1 MALAEELLAVLNDP
15 AHMWSHALR
24 ELPRPTQRL
33 FLTLSLL
40 PAPAALSDLQL
51 AYTSQEFERT
61 ETFLD
66 SLQSLEDSFIV
77 IGGPPSRKSRSHGR
91 REVRFRNPSL
101 EEFSYSYLNNYSDWL
116 SSLLDKPAW
125 FEQVA
130 RVFELA
136 TSHNDVAYKPREHR
150 YPEISAWVESNSS
163 RLLSSAIKLL
173 SAQVDSPIYG
183 RKNQMERLGIILEFI
198 YRYRPALDPTDADA
212 LRLFIVEALN
222 PSSQRSAD
230 NVLQLVENEKTRRL
244 LDELSGIDSAMT
256 LRANLLDKDEWKYS
270 ILLRLDECFDLKQES
285 IASWGEDY
293 IAYAA
298 RFVDDLSDCD
308 HRDTL
313 SNAIRELEDMAA
325 YLDADFTTEIMI
337 LQAGY
342 DELSPKDDR
351 SYDSDYEWIDEDWES
366 KVIEPPAGSTVGE
379 KLDRLFES
387 LLE

>member
-1 MALAEELLAVLNDP
+1 
-15 AHMWSHALR
+15 
-24 ELPRPTQRL
+24 
-33 FLTLSLL
+33 
-40 PAPAALSDLQL
+40 
-51 AYTSQEFERT
+51 
-61 ETFLD
+61 
-66 SLQSLEDSFIV
+66 
-77 IGGPPSRKSRSHGR
+77 
-91 REVRFRNPSL
+91 
-101 EEFSYSYLNNYSDWL
+101 
-116 SSLLDKPAW
+116 
-125 FEQVA
+125 
-130 RVFELA
+130 
-136 TSHNDVAYKPREHR
+136 
-150 YPEISAWVESNSS
+150 
-163 RLLSSAIKLL
+163 
-173 SAQVDSPIYG
+173 
-183 RKNQMERLGIILEFI
+183 MERLGIILEFI